1 MKMINVKIKLIDG
14 GKMPR
19 KGTVGA
25 ACYDCYAR
33 EDVILDNTKPK
44 LIPLGFAMAIPEG
57 YCAKIYPRSST
68 GLKTRIRMPNGTDI
82 IDCDYRGEVAFIAEL
97 KHIDNNQSHV
107 YIPAGERICQMMI
120 EKVLDTEFEV
130 VEELP
135 ETERGTNGYGSTG
148 RA

>member
-19 KGTVGA
+19 KGTAGA

-57 YCAKIYPRSST
+57 YCAKIYP
-68 GLKTRIRMPNGTDI
+68 
-82 IDCDYRGEVAFIAEL
+82 
-97 KHIDNNQSHV
+97 
-107 YIPAGERICQMMI
+107 
-120 EKVLDTEFEV
+120 EFEV